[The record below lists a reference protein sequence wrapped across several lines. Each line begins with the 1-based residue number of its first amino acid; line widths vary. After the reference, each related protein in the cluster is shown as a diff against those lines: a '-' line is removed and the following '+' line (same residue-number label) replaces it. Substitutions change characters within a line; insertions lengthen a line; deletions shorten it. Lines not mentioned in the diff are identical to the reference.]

1 MSKNAEHL
9 EDISQLKARYF
20 RLMDTQQW
28 DSWHNCF
35 TDDVSATYEG
45 APRISE
51 EEPEDIHITGREEL
65 VEGKEINDRRMFY
78 ASGFYARDRNFE

>member
-28 DSWHNCF
+28 DSWHIVLQMMYLLL
-35 TDDVSATYEG
+35 TRVPLG
-45 APRISE
+45 
-51 EEPEDIHITGREEL
+51 
-65 VEGKEINDRRMFY
+65 
-78 ASGFYARDRNFE
+78 